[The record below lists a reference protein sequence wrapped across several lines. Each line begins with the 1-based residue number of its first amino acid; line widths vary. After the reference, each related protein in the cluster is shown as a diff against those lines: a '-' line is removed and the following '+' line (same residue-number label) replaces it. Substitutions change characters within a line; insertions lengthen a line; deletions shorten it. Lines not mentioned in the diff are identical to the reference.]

1 VQEQTGCVEGGNHC
15 GRKGEPESTC
25 RELEDTRTRHGGVRQ
40 NADELTDGTE
50 YNAGESVAEY
60 ELKDTRDKQQ
70 KATKEDDRPAILVTQ
85 IRNLALWQLG
95 YPLRECNPIPTSSS
109 PGHQAT

>member
-1 VQEQTGCVEGGNHC
+1 VCENILRFGRKRVQEQTGCVEGGNHC
-15 GRKGEPESTC
+15 GRKGEPES
-25 RELEDTRTRHGGVRQ
+25 
-40 NADELTDGTE
+40 TDGTE

>member
-15 GRKGEPESTC
+15 GRKGEPES
-25 RELEDTRTRHGGVRQ
+25 
-40 NADELTDGTE
+40 TDGTE

-70 KATKEDDRPAILVTQ
+70 KATKEDDRP
-85 IRNLALWQLG
+85 G
-95 YPLRECNPIPTSSS
+95 ECNPIPTSSS